1 MHETSA
7 ICPSPFVIRRR
18 CNRKAFTLIELLACP
33 PQCVAKR
40 NFGRNSRGFTL
51 IELLVVIAI
60 IAILASLL
68 VPALK
73 NATAVAR
80 ATACRSN
87 LNETSLVMTIYLGDH
102 DDQYP
107 FTRDIFLLNGE
118 QFWYQQLMLGGYF
131 EFTDVLFCPS
141 VTTATD
147 TKDYALYWGRTSYG
161 MNGGLEYDYDNGLVS
176 RAYLTDIGSPS
187 RTIFTGDTWPALGLL
202 WDGKP
207 YPGYGVGGRI
217 YSVPRWGLWHN
228 FVAWSRHNG
237 VCNVSW
243 VDGHVEGVAATNR
256 EDPYAQTIYDQ
267 EALTTQSTP
276 DVGNDYWD
284 RN

>member
-1 MHETSA
+1 MHESFA
-7 ICPSPFVIRRR
+7 IRPLKSVRDRRR
-18 CNRKAFTLIELLACP
+18 KKKA
-33 PQCVAKR
+33 
-40 NFGRNSRGFTL
+40 FTL

-60 IAILASLL
+60 IAVLAALL

-87 LNETSLVMTIYLGDH
+87 LNETALSMTMYLGDH
-102 DDQYP
+102 DDRYP
-107 FTRDIFLLNGE
+107 YTRDIFAPTDY
-118 QFWYQQLMLGGYF
+118 QHWYQVLMLGGYF

-147 TKDYALYWGRTSYG
+147 TKAFALTWARISYG
-161 MNGGLEYDYDNGLVS
+161 MSLGLQYDYEMGRTS
-176 RAYLTDIGSPS
+176 RAYLTEIGSPS
-187 RTIFTGDTWPALGLL
+187 KTIFTVDSWPGDGLL
-202 WDGKP
+202 WDGRP
-207 YPGYGVGGRI
+207 YPGYGLGG
-217 YSVPRWGLWHN
+217 YVYCSPRFNGPWDN
-228 FVAWSRHNG
+228 YVAWSRHNG

-267 EALTTQSTP
+267 NALTTIRTP
-276 DVGNDYWD
+276 DAPGRPDYWD